1 MPKTH
6 LGSNLRLLP
15 FLFLPFYKI
24 YESFNTKFQEFL
36 KIVLPFAANKIITR
50 IFKFFKFFERA
61 HPKGGRAEKT
71 ERKVLRQ
78 AGAPPPPAEF
88 YLVKFF
94 FLDLWIRFGKIIV
107 KV

>member
-1 MPKTH
+1 LNPKNH
-6 LGSNLRLLP
+6 IFLSFPDKNFFDFILGS
-15 FLFLPFYKI
+15 F
-24 YESFNTKFQEFL
+24 T
-36 KIVLPFAANKIITR
+36 FAANKIITR